1 VSAHEMQPV
10 AEPTESKP
18 PDDYDMADPDKELW
32 PSLKPVL
39 EDCEATVGAAFRTD
53 DAKARHYQKRHRLLV
68 FIAALG
74 GMLAVLFAIIQ
85 LYFWALQEPLLETG
99 QRIAYAEFV
108 AAVVATFAV
117 GLGLGVYATFA
128 NEWLLKREMAERY
141 RLLKFRFLIH
151 PDQWLNVASGERR
164 KQLSEE
170 VQRIKSLNWVKL
182 KDWARGKDEVWEAA
196 PLEKTAAGI
205 DNIDKNKRVLEELV
219 GYYSKKRLDWQQT
232 YCANQANKR
241 NFWGR
246 YTRRASQLLFFVSI
260 GFALGHYFYD
270 ELFGSAS
277 HGRNVKL
284 STESFAPDTFSLT
297 LILLAACFPV
307 VGAAVRTLS
316 SAYAFGRNTLRFEA
330 TSSELLRLASRLKE
344 TDDPWLKLDVL
355 QSVEKVLENE
365 RREWLRL
372 MIEAEWFA

>member
-1 VSAHEMQPV
+1 MQPV

-18 PDDYDMADPDKELW
+18 PDDYDMADPDKDLW

-39 EDCEATVGAAFRTD
+39 ADCEATVGAAFRTD
-53 DAKARHYQKRHRLLV
+53 DAKARDYQKRHRLLV

-99 QRIAYAEFV
+99 QPIAYAEFV

-128 NEWLLKREMAERY
+128 NEWLLKREMAERYRLLKGVYATFPNEWLLKREMAERY

-182 KDWARGKDEVWEAA
+182 KD
-196 PLEKTAAGI
+196 
-205 DNIDKNKRVLEELV
+205 
-219 GYYSKKRLDWQQT
+219 
-232 YCANQANKR
+232 
-241 NFWGR
+241 
-246 YTRRASQLLFFVSI
+246 
-260 GFALGHYFYD
+260 
-270 ELFGSAS
+270 
-277 HGRNVKL
+277 
-284 STESFAPDTFSLT
+284 
-297 LILLAACFPV
+297 
-307 VGAAVRTLS
+307 
-316 SAYAFGRNTLRFEA
+316 
-330 TSSELLRLASRLKE
+330 
-344 TDDPWLKLDVL
+344 
-355 QSVEKVLENE
+355 
-365 RREWLRL
+365 
-372 MIEAEWFA
+372 